1 MKGDSYNN
9 IGGFQAART
18 AITGERIGR
27 DRVSVNKISKYFM
40 IALLTLKG
48 ALHKEVRE
56 FPVQGAAVTS
66 EKITRRKCH
75 GAIIYDF
82 FS

>member
-1 MKGDSYNN
+1 MR
-9 IGGFQAART
+9 A
-18 AITGERIGR
+18 AITGERIDR
-27 DRVSVNKISKYFM
+27 DSMSVNKRSKYFM
-40 IALLTLKG
+40 IALPTLKG

-56 FPVQGAAVTS
+56 FPAQGAAVTS

-75 GAIIYDF
+75 GAIIYDC